1 MGIYNLN
8 PRRVVWFSPNEPSN
22 KYDIWLSRNAHLDE
36 NGEPT
41 TDSNSQRDCDYIFKI
56 YDCGKWNPIVG
67 FNTTAANKIDIVEGN
82 TLNHP
87 ALFTGNNPNDL
98 YDYGKTLGQL
108 LSDPNFVENE
118 DWYNVFNS
126 PNYSW
131 SHIFGDNNWFGDLIW
146 QTIQGGSSTYHLPF
160 ATTERCGGILSATHP
175 AASSAFK
182 PIEVKFYPTVQGY
195 YQNEQHRLCVSA
207 SDVIQQIN
215 NYYND
220 NPGGSSININWN
232 STTIHQLAEVLQD
245 VFKNSS
251 SLGFEDVWSLAS
263 DPHVYPHIWGVSPS
277 NAGKFLRINPQW
289 NDEGIGW
296 SQSNNNMD
304 WVDLSDW
311 INDNFD
317 WRLATVSDIGGA
329 NVQTSDGNN
338 DYRGVPVLF
347 GGPNIG
353 LTYDGN
359 TPQGF
364 TLFGDSSTYNP
375 HNSFLYVPV
384 WALLDVLKNPTGS
397 QTPAS
402 MIRNGFG
409 TFTQWLHDEHADLDY
424 CTVSLK
430 ATPNADKGKFLKI
443 KDDGSDIEFTDIF
456 TNGSTITLNYSNN
469 KEKLDIRHKQ
479 SDSSNVVFA
488 FNIYNG
494 TTLVEEN
501 ERRTGTS
508 TNVIVQNGAC
518 NIVFGN
524 QGGNTPTP
532 LYIKLAVAS
541 GASCSINYDFSDQAI
556 HQVINPIKAI
566 NNKNGSQAAIY
577 FITIQMG
584 IVKFEEVTV
593 ITTSAE

>member
-126 PNYSW
+126 TDYNW
-131 SHIFGDNNWFGDLIW
+131 SDIFGDTNWFGDLIW
-146 QTIQGGSSTYHLPF
+146 ETIQGGSSTYHLPF

-263 DPHVYPHIWGVSPS
+263 DPHVYPHIWGV
-277 NAGKFLRINPQW
+277 N
-289 NDEGIGW
+289 
-296 SQSNNNMD
+296 
-304 WVDLSDW
+304 
-311 INDNFD
+311 
-317 WRLATVSDIGGA
+317 
-329 NVQTSDGNN
+329 QTN
-338 DYRGVPVLF
+338 
-347 GGPNIG
+347 
-353 LTYDGN
+353 
-359 TPQGF
+359 
-364 TLFGDSSTYNP
+364 
-375 HNSFLYVPV
+375 
-384 WALLDVLKNPTGS
+384 
-397 QTPAS
+397 
-402 MIRNGFG
+402 
-409 TFTQWLHDEHADLDY
+409 
-424 CTVSLK
+424 
-430 ATPNADKGKFLKI
+430 KGKFLKI
-443 KDDGSDIEFTDIF
+443 KDVFPSEGSGWSQSNNAVEWVDIKELLPDLINQGEMFIPADGISIAYVAPHGDDLQYVKWGLNHIGQAADGQFCRKVTNNGVVDIEWVNIQGGTEYTSGTGIDIQNDEISIDMTGAQTDNVLVATSSSSVGWAAITHPTYTSINAQIVTFTGNDDPGYVLHLKPNCRYYCTSQIQAMSLYSYSTPIF
-456 TNGSTITLNYSNN
+456 IPSIIEFVTQDKPL
-469 KEKLDIRHKQ
+469 LRF
-479 SDSSNVVFA
+479 DSS
-488 FNIYNG
+488 
-494 TTLVEEN
+494 
-501 ERRTGTS
+501 
-508 TNVIVQNGAC
+508 
-518 NIVFGN
+518 
-524 QGGNTPTP
+524 
-532 LYIKLAVAS
+532 
-541 GASCSINYDFSDQAI
+541 YDFIETYTTNSTSYSQSFSYDSTYNLYTIALKPETKYIVTINGNKISVDEISDKDVLFNVQ
-556 HQVINPIKAI
+556 
-566 NNKNGSQAAIY
+566 
-577 FITIQMG
+577 
-584 IVKFEEVTV
+584 
-593 ITTSAE
+593 